1 METDLIIKV
10 IDEAHK
16 NINEALINKSAA
28 AYLGYFDENLRYVE
42 ANGEILNK
50 KQLGAEI
57 DRYFNKTN
65 KIDTTHYRIKFS
77 FEEGTF
83 TEKIARKSV
92 IQVKKL
98 LFFSKKQTI
107 QTEEIYHWKN
117 INGNWKIISVEIPL
131 EEKY

>member
-1 METDLIIKV
+1 METDLIIKA

-28 AYLGYFDENLRYVE
+28 AYLDYFDENLRYVE

-50 KQLGAEI
+50 KQLDVEVG
-57 DRYFNKTN
+57 RYFNKTN
-65 KIDTTHYRIKFS
+65 EINTTHYRIKSS
-77 FEEGTF
+77 FEDVVF

-92 IQVKKL
+92 IHVKKL

-117 INGNWKIISVEIPL
+117 INGNWRIISVEIPL